1 MVGCGRVRPVL
12 KATGADSVNAHSPT
26 RRQPLC
32 SGMAK
37 KAATKSD
44 SGSKGGDL
52 TTFDPAR
59 RIIVLYGE
67 NDFLRLEFTS
77 LIREGLEKHHGGVD
91 VFTFD
96 GLACPPA
103 EVLDECRSFGL
114 MSAHKL
120 VIVDNAADL
129 VKEDAR
135 PLFERYCAAPNDGAT
150 LVLRGPIW
158 RGGKLDDLII
168 AHGVVHECGS
178 LDPVRLAAWTVRRAA
193 KRHNATVA
201 PEAARMLV
209 GLLDGHMTRIDT
221 ELAKLAAAGASADGH
236 ATITPAL
243 VSQFVGDTREEE
255 IWKIQMEFL
264 SPNPQQVLGNLRS
277 LLETSREP
285 TPRVQY
291 ALNDLGRK
299 IHAVTALM
307 HQEGESRARAAGSAL
322 KLWGGSGEPIYRVA
336 KQASPAAAA
345 ALFQACVQADAASKG
360 GSDPVQTL
368 EALALRFA
376 RFAAHPADV

>member
-1 MVGCGRVRPVL
+1 MTAPAEAEGRRGEVH
-12 KATGADSVNAHSPT
+12 ADVP
-26 RRQPLC
+26 RVCPPLR

-37 KAATKSD
+37 KAGAKSD
-44 SGSKGGDL
+44 SGSKGGEL
-52 TTFDPAR
+52 ATFDPSR
-59 RIIVLYGE
+59 RIIVIYGE
-67 NDFLRLEFTS
+67 NDFLRLEYTT
-77 LIREGLEKHHGGVD
+77 LLREGLEKHHGGVD

-96 GLACPPA
+96 GLTSSPA

-114 MSAHKL
+114 MSSHKL
-120 VIVDNAADL
+120 VIVESAADL

-135 PLFERYCAAPNDGAT
+135 PLFERYCDAPNEGTT

-168 AHGVVHECGS
+168 RHGVVQHCTE
-178 LDPVRLAAWTVRRAA
+178 LDPPRLAAWAVRRAA
-193 KRHNATVA
+193 KRYNATVA

-209 GLLDGHMTRIDT
+209 GLLDCHMTRIDT
-221 ELAKLAAAGASADGH
+221 ELAKLAAAGAGPDGH
-236 ATITPAL
+236 ATITAAL
-243 VSQFVGDTREEE
+243 VAEFVGDSREEE

-264 SPNPQQVLGNLRS
+264 SPDPRHVLGNLRN

-285 TPRVQY
+285 TPKVQY

-299 IHAVTALM
+299 IHAITALM
-307 HQEGESRARAAGSAL
+307 QQGGESRARAAGSAL
-322 KLWGGSGEPIYRVA
+322 KLWGGSGEPIFRIA
-336 KQASPAAAA
+336 KQSTPSAAA
-345 ALFQACVQADAASKG
+345 ALFLACVRADAASKS

-376 RFAAHPADV
+376 RFAAHPTDV